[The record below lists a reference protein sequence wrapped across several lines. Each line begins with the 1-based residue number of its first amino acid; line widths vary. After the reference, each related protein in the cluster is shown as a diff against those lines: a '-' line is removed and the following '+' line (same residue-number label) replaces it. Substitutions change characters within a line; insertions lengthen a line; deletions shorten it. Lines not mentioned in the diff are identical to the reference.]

1 MTVQEIMTE
10 LRSKGSESIKKILSK
25 HGVKEPF
32 FGVKVEHLKVIQK
45 KIKKNYQLAKDLYV
59 TGNADAMYLAGLI
72 ADDEKMTKADLQ
84 SWVQQAFSQ
93 NISEYTVPWV
103 AAEGQYGFELALL
116 WIENPK
122 EHIAAAGWATLA
134 SLVSL
139 KDDNELDMVKLKSL
153 LTRVVRDIPKSDN
166 RVRYS
171 MNAFVIAAGA
181 YVKALTEHAQAI
193 AKEIAGIEVDKK
205 GAAGR
210 LPDAVQY
217 ILKLKERGSLG
228 KKKKTVKC

>member
-181 YVKALTEHAQAI
+181 YVKPLTEHAQAI
-193 AKEIAGIEVDKK
+193 AKEIASVEVDTK

-210 LPDAVQY
+210 LPDPVQY